1 MEKSETQWGER
12 GPPALSLRLF
22 GCGRSG
28 APHWEWNEENGV
40 GHTYNSARVTDR
52 GRYSAMNVLFIGK
65 RVTTI
70 LLQHQACEVVVGVNM
85 FHLLAEESK
94 LPSHIPQ
101 FQPDG

>member
-1 MEKSETQWGER
+1 
-12 GPPALSLRLF
+12 
-22 GCGRSG
+22 
-28 APHWEWNEENGV
+28 
-40 GHTYNSARVTDR
+40 
-52 GRYSAMNVLFIGK
+52 MNVLFIGK